1 MSKERERTEFGN
13 RLYRARKHAKLN
25 QAQLAKLV
33 GMSQGTLGEAE
44 YTAQSSSYTLKIAAA
59 TGVRV
64 EWLVLGHEPMVGPET
79 IAREKLKAYARP
91 AEREDVEHCLQVLG
105 ELISGLPP
113 RTRRTVS
120 GLLADWA
127 EDPTAAAAAQR
138 AIVDIVLSGAS
149 S

>member
-1 MSKERERTEFGN
+1 
-13 RLYRARKHAKLN
+13 
-25 QAQLAKLV
+25 
-33 GMSQGTLGEAE
+33 
-44 YTAQSSSYTLKIAAA
+44 
-59 TGVRV
+59 
-64 EWLVLGHEPMVGPET
+64 MVGPET